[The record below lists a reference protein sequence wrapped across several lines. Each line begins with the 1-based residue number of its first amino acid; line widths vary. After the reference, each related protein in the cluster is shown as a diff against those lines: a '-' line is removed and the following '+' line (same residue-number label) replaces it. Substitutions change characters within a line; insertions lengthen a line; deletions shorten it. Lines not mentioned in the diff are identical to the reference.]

1 MMIKQEKPELPK
13 QEMQKEKTIEPHATK
28 TEVEQL
34 KEQLV
39 EYIDQLKRLQAE
51 FENYQKRVDKER
63 KEFVCFANERMVCE
77 LLCILDD
84 FEKALQST
92 QDEGIK
98 MLYSKFKKIIEQHG
112 VKQIMLTNGQRFDAF
127 KHEVLCTEESDK
139 HPEDTI
145 ISEIQK
151 GYEMNGKIIRFT
163 KVKIAKAKK
172 SVGAKGTIKSVGGG
186 QIK

>member
-1 MMIKQEKPELPK
+1 MIKKEKTELPK
-13 QEMQKEKTIEPHATK
+13 QEMQKNAEPHAIK

-34 KEQLV
+34 KEQLTD
-39 EYIDQLKRLQAE
+39 YTDQLKRLQAE